1 MYVSMHAR
9 MHGFMD
15 EWMHGCMCT
24 CVHVCVFVCTYAC
37 MELYGN
43 MFVCEY
49 VCRFMLHDV
58 PFISQFYWHLL
69 TYILRVASRPTHVYI
84 VIDAYMTYLDYIFYR
99 THMGRGAD
107 RTTCLPQKTLAL

>member
-37 MELYGN
+37 MELYGY

-58 PFISQFYWHLL
+58 PFISHFYWPLL
-69 TYILRVASRPTHVYI
+69 TYILHVESHPTHVYI
-84 VIDAYMTYLDYIFYR
+84 VINAYITYLAIIFFIV
-99 THMGRGAD
+99 HIWGRDMTG
-107 RTTCLPQKTLAL
+107 